1 MTKEQRTRAIN
12 LMWEGQEFG
21 QFLMELAV
29 TPRERSIAAALRD
42 ACWALYQ
49 ILYDDRRREK
59 NIENTHQ
66 PNICG
71 SPQEHTT
78 NQHEKGL
85 VGLRPQGTDERNI
98 PAGG

>member
-1 MTKEQRTRAIN
+1 MTKEQRTHAIN

-29 TPRERSIAAALRD
+29 TPRERSIAAALKD

-49 ILYDDRRREK
+49 ILVDDKRKEK
-59 NIENTHQ
+59 NFESTHQ

-78 NQHEKGL
+78 SPHETGL
-85 VGLRPQGTDERNI
+85 VGLRPQKTDEGNI